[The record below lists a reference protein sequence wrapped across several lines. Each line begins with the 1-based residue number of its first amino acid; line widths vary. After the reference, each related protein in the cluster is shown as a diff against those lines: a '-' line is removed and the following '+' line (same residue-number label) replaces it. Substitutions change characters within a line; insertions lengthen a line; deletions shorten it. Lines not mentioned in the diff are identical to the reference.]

1 MKKII
6 FIALLCWAGTTLSA
20 QSSEEIQKER
30 TGYEQPYHPEEDG
43 YMRINQLLQQAKKEN
58 PVPASEALEV
68 INIIAELA
76 NRQIS

>member
-43 YMRINQLLQQAKKEN
+43 YMRINQLLQQAKKKTRKYSYKL
-58 PVPASEALEV
+58 VVTGVCGACDS
-68 INIIAELA
+68 IT
-76 NRQIS
+76 